1 MNVTLIQADLIWE
14 NPAKNRALFYD
25 KINAVTQTD
34 LIVLPEMFTTGFTMN
49 TDLAESMDG
58 ETVQWMKEVAG
69 QKNCA
74 ITGTIIIEE
83 GGKFYNRLVFVTPAG
98 EVFHYNKRHL
108 FSLAGEDKIFTAG
121 TEKSIIDYRGW
132 KICLLVCY
140 DLRFPVFSRNT
151 EDYDLLVYVANW
163 PGKRI
168 YAWDSLLKARA
179 IENMCYTIG
188 VNRVGEDGNNASYP
202 GHSQVLDCLGK
213 YCLRPLENEKTVTLK
228 LDKNRQY
235 TVRKKLGFLN
245 DRDAF
250 ILKD

>member
-14 NPAKNRALFYD
+14 NPAKNRALFSD

-49 TDLAESMDG
+49 TDLAESMNG
-58 ETVQWMKEVAG
+58 ETVQWMKEVAE

-83 GGKFYNRLVFVTPAG
+83 DGKFYNRLIFTAPGGNIVY
-98 EVFHYNKRHL
+98 YNKRHL

-121 TEKSIIDYRGW
+121 NEKCIIDYRGW

-168 YAWDSLLKARA
+168 YAWNSLLKARA
-179 IENMCYTIG
+179 IENMSYTIG
-188 VNRVGEDGNNASYP
+188 VNRVGEDGNNISYP

-213 YCLRPLENEKTVTLK
+213 YCLRSLESEKTVTLK